1 MSITA
6 INWAWKQNNLKAH
19 TKIILVLLAYRAN
32 KSYTCFP
39 SINRIAQD
47 TGQTPRSV
55 KNGINEFFPFLNQKK
70 NGKKKN
76 KLREIFT
83 ITFVIANNFVCLLF
97 QSVLTAFLAS
107 RYVLL
112 HFLKYR

>member
-19 TKIILVLLAYRAN
+19 TKIILVSLAYRAN

-55 KNGINEFFPFLNQKK
+55 KNGIKRVFPVFKPKK

-76 KLREIFT
+76 KLEGDFYDYI
-83 ITFVIANNFVCLLF
+83 CDC
-97 QSVLTAFLAS
+97 
-107 RYVLL
+107 
-112 HFLKYR
+112 K